1 MMCWKHGLLLK
12 AIRWHLLFTKFK
24 LIRKNYSCLINLR
37 FTCFYLHSK
46 ILFSAKSFS
55 LCNFVVQSLDITKI
69 ELSLLYTSFYRM
81 FPVLFWY
88 CQALE
93 SDYFSILRNCMKLLD
108 LFIFTWGGML
118 ITETAFNRWSIVL
131 LCFSQLFKDK
141 KKSLIASFCAGV
153 RCACTFDLFMEYV
166 GSNWMPWP
174 YTDAFFSGHVQVQYE
189 NLAQLCNDP
198 RVRAAILADMDAVG
212 REAQVVHL
220 EKSNF

>member
-93 SDYFSILRNCMKLLD
+93 SDYFSILRNWMKLLD
-108 LFIFTWGGML
+108 FFFLTWGGML

-131 LCFSQLFKDK
+131 YCFSQLFKDK
-141 KKSLIASFCAGV
+141 KKSLIATVFVLEDDVPARLTYLWNMWVVIECP
-153 RCACTFDLFMEYV
+153 DHILMLF
-166 GSNWMPWP
+166 
-174 YTDAFFSGHVQVQYE
+174 F
-189 NLAQLCNDP
+189 LAMCKCSMK
-198 RVRAAILADMDAVG
+198 I
-212 REAQVVHL
+212 
-220 EKSNF
+220 